1 MSSTAQILANQQN
14 CQLSTGPVS
23 ETGKA
28 AVSLNALSHG
38 LSGSRFILLASE
50 NRDEY
55 EALATALQAEH
66 NPTTATE
73 LILVEA
79 LAQHHWLAR
88 RALALQQLCFDPETG
103 ICTDEKQLAVY
114 LRYQTTHQRAFQK
127 SLNDLLKLRAEK
139 RKAEIG
145 FVSQKQREHREAE
158 QSELTQART
167 RLANAKAE
175 QIEIDSEV
183 RQTVQA
189 PLPGHTR
196 VPFEDLCGAFQHV
209 MRRVN
214 QEFKAELQQK
224 KAA

>member
-1 MSSTAQILANQQN
+1 MSSSAQILANQQN
-14 CQLSTGPVS
+14 ANLSTGPVS
-23 ETGKA
+23 ESGKA
-28 AVSLNALSHG
+28 VVSLNAIAHG
-38 LSGSRFILLASE
+38 LSGSRFVLLASE

-55 EALATALQAEH
+55 EALAAALHAEH
-66 NPTTATE
+66 NPATATE
-73 LILVEA
+73 LILVEG

-103 ICTDEKQLAVY
+103 ICTDEKQLAIY

-127 SLNDLLKLRAEK
+127 SLSDLLKLRAEK

-145 FVSQKQREHREAE
+145 FVSQKQREQREAE
-158 QSELTQART
+158 QSELNQART

-183 RQTVQA
+183 RQTVEA
-189 PLPGHTR
+189 PLPGQTR
-196 VPFEDLCGAFQHV
+196 IPFEDLCAAFQHV

-214 QEFKAELQQK
+214 QEFKAELQEK